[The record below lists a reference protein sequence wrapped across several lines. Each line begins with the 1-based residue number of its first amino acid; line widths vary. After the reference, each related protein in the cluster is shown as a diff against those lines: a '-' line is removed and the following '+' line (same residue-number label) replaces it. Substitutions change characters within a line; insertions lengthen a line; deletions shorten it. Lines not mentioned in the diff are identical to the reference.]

1 MKQTDTERARRNLEG
16 LLAKLKQPVQKRDE
30 IAIETSPDALDQ
42 VQHAGDRELAI
53 RQLEFDSSRLREI
66 RMAIQ
71 RIEGGTYG
79 ICLRCDSEISPK
91 RLEAV
96 PWTAYCLQCQNSAEH
111 DASQAAKEEYSLKAD
126 MRGAA

>member
-1 MKQTDTERARRNLEG
+1 MKNTDIQHAKRHLEA
-16 LLAKLKQPVQKRDE
+16 LLSELKHPVQHRDE
-30 IAIETSPDALDQ
+30 IAIESSPDALDQ

-53 RQLEFDSSRLREI
+53 RQLEFDSDRLRNI

-71 RIEGGTYG
+71 RIEDGTYG
-79 ICLRCDSEISPK
+79 TCLQCEVEISPK
-91 RLEAV
+91 RLQAV

-111 DASQAAKEEYSLKAD
+111 SASLAAKEEHSVKVV